1 MAGAKFR
8 EDADFMPAVHAATRS
23 GARPSAYLLL
33 FIIALF
39 FVIFL
44 SWANVATLD
53 EVTRGDGTVI
63 PSSQIQVVQ
72 NLEGGIVAEISV
84 REGEVVDKNQILIRI
99 DQTQAAAGYRESR
112 AKYLSLLAAVAR
124 LKAEVDG
131 TEVAFP
137 TEILDDAPNVAA
149 DELALFASRQSGLKT
164 DLSILRQQAD
174 QRRQEL
180 VELRARLVR
189 LKEAY
194 QLVSEELEIIEP
206 LVASGVVSKVELL
219 RLRREAN
226 SIKGDRQATR
236 LAIPRA
242 SSALREATGRIEERK
257 ISLRTESLR
266 ELNLRSAELAVIAET
281 ITSGKDRALRAD
293 VRSPVH
299 GTVKQILV
307 STVGGV
313 IRPGQDLVEIVP
325 LEDTLLIEARIR
337 PADIAFLR
345 PGQDATVK
353 ITAYDFSIY
362 GGLKAKVENISADTI
377 EDEQQK
383 GKTFYRIR
391 LRTDRSYLG
400 TEKEPLP
407 IIPGMTASVD
417 ILTGEKTVL
426 DYLLKPILKVRDR
439 ALRER

>member
-1 MAGAKFR
+1 MAGARFR

-23 GARPSAYLLL
+23 GARPTAYLLL

-39 FVIFL
+39 FVVFL
-44 SWANVATLD
+44 SWAHVATLD

-72 NLEGGIVAEISV
+72 NLEGGIVAGISV
-84 REGEVVDKNQILIRI
+84 REGEVVDKDQILVRI

-112 AKYLSLLAAVAR
+112 ARYLSLLAAVAR

-137 TEILDDAPNVAA
+137 GEVLDDAPDVAA
-149 DELALFASRQSGLKT
+149 DELALFASRRSGLKT
-164 DLSILRQQAD
+164 DLAILRRQED

-180 VELRARLVR
+180 VELRGRLVR
-189 LKEAY
+189 LKESY
-194 QLVSEELEIIEP
+194 QLVTEEVNIIEP

-242 SSALREATGRIEERK
+242 SAALREATGRIEERK

-266 ELNLRSAELAVIAET
+266 ELNQKSAELAVVAET
-281 ITSGKDRALRAD
+281 IASGKDRALRAD

-313 IRPGQDLVEIVP
+313 IRPGQELVEIVP

-383 GKTFYRIR
+383 GETFYRIR
-391 LRTDRSYLG
+391 LRTDRAYLG
-400 TEKEPLP
+400 TEQEPLP

-426 DYLLKPILKVRDR
+426 DYLLKPVLKVRER

>member
-1 MAGAKFR
+1 MAGARFR

-23 GARPSAYLLL
+23 GARPTAYLLL

-39 FVIFL
+39 FVVFL

-72 NLEGGIVAEISV
+72 NLEGGIIAGISV
-84 REGEVVDKNQILIRI
+84 REGEVVKKGQILVRI

-131 TEVAFP
+131 TEVEFP
-137 TEILDDAPNVAA
+137 GEVLDDAPDVAA
-149 DELALFASRQSGLKT
+149 DELALFASRRSGLKT
-164 DLSILRQQAD
+164 DIAILRRQED

-180 VELRARLVR
+180 VELRGRLVR
-189 LKEAY
+189 LKESY
-194 QLVSEELEIIEP
+194 QLVSEELKIIEP
-206 LVASGVVSKVELL
+206 LVADGVVSKVELL

-226 SIKGDRQATR
+226 NIKGDREATR

-266 ELNLRSAELAVIAET
+266 ELNQKSAELAVVAET
-281 ITSGKDRALRAD
+281 ITAGKDRALRAD

-313 IRPGQDLVEIVP
+313 IRPGQELVEIVP

-383 GKTFYRIR
+383 GETFYRIR
-391 LRTDRSYLG
+391 LRTDRAYLG
-400 TEKEPLP
+400 TEQDPLP

-426 DYLLKPILKVRDR
+426 DYLLKPVLKVRER

>member
-1 MAGAKFR
+1 MAGARFR

-23 GARPSAYLLL
+23 GARPTAYFLL

-39 FVIFL
+39 FVVFL
-44 SWANVATLD
+44 SWANWATLD

-72 NLEGGIVAEISV
+72 NLEGGIVAGISV
-84 REGEVVDKNQILIRI
+84 REGEVVDKDQILVRI

-112 AKYLSLLAAVAR
+112 ARYLSLLAAVAR

-137 TEILDDAPNVAA
+137 GEVLDGAANVAA
-149 DELALFASRQSGLKT
+149 DELALFASRRSGLKT
-164 DLSILRQQAD
+164 DLAILRRQED

-180 VELRARLVR
+180 VELRGRLVR
-189 LKEAY
+189 LKESY
-194 QLVSEELEIIEP
+194 KLVTEELKIIEP
-206 LVASGVVSKVELL
+206 LVANGVVSKVELL

-226 SIKGDRQATR
+226 NIKGDREATR

-242 SSALREATGRIEERK
+242 SAALREATQRIEERK
-257 ISLRTESLR
+257 ISLRTESLQ
-266 ELNLRSAELAVIAET
+266 ELNQKSAELAVVAET
-281 ITSGKDRALRAD
+281 IASGKDRAFRAD

-299 GTVKQILV
+299 GTVKQLLV
-307 STVGGV
+307 NTVGGI

-325 LEDTLLIEARIR
+325 LEDSLLIEARVR

-377 EDEQQK
+377 EDEQKK
-383 GKTFYRIR
+383 GETFYRIR
-391 LRTDRSYLG
+391 LRTERAYLG
-400 TEKEPLP
+400 TEQEPLP

-426 DYLLKPILKVRDR
+426 DYLLKPVLKVRER

>member
-1 MAGAKFR
+1 
-8 EDADFMPAVHAATRS
+8 MPALHAATRS
-23 GARPSAYLLL
+23 GARPSAYFLL

-39 FVIFL
+39 FNVFL
-44 SWANVATLD
+44 WWANWATLD
-53 EVTRGDGTVI
+53 EVTRGDGKVI

-72 NLEGGIVAEISV
+72 NLEGGIIAGISV
-84 REGEVVDKNQILIRI
+84 REGEVVNKGQILVRI

-131 TEVAFP
+131 TEIAFP
-137 TEILDDAPNVAA
+137 GEVLDDAPNVAA

-164 DLSILRQQAD
+164 DLAILRRQED

-180 VELRARLVR
+180 VELRGRLVR
-189 LKEAY
+189 LKESY
-194 QLVSEELEIIEP
+194 QLVTEELKIIEP
-206 LVASGVVSKVELL
+206 LVANGVVSKVELL

-226 SIKGDRQATR
+226 DIKGDREATR

-242 SSALREATGRIEERK
+242 SAARHEATQRIEERK

-266 ELNLRSAELAVIAET
+266 ELNQKSAELAVVAET

-362 GGLKAKVENISADTI
+362 GGLKAKVEHISADTI

-383 GKTFYRIR
+383 GETFYRIR

-400 TEKEPLP
+400 TEQDPLP

-426 DYLLKPILKVRDR
+426 DYLLKPILKVRER

>member
-1 MAGAKFR
+1 MAGARFR

-23 GARPSAYLLL
+23 GARPSAYFLL
-33 FIIALF
+33 FFIALF
-39 FVIFL
+39 FVVFL
-44 SWANVATLD
+44 SWARVATLD
-53 EVTRGDGTVI
+53 EVTRGEGKVI

-72 NLEGGIVAEISV
+72 NLEGGIIAGISV
-84 REGEVVDKNQILIRI
+84 REGDVVDKDQILIRI

-112 AKYLSLLAAVAR
+112 ARYLSLRAAVAR

-137 TEILDDAPNVAA
+137 GEVLDDAPNVAA

-164 DLSILRQQAD
+164 DLSILRRQED

-180 VELRARLVR
+180 VELRGRLVR
-189 LKEAY
+189 LKESYRLVAEELNIIGP
-194 QLVSEELEIIEP
+194 LVS
-206 LVASGVVSKVELL
+206 SGVVSKVELL

-226 SIKGDRQATR
+226 NIKGEREATR

-266 ELNLRSAELAVIAET
+266 ELNQKSAELAVVAET
-281 ITSGKDRALRAD
+281 IASGKDRALRAD

-362 GGLKAKVENISADTI
+362 GGLKAKVEHISADTI
-377 EDEQQK
+377 EDELQK
-383 GKTFYRIR
+383 GETFYRIR
-391 LRTDRSYLG
+391 LRTELSYLG
-400 TEKEPLP
+400 TEQNPLP

>member
-137 TEILDDAPNVAA
+137 TAILDDAPNVAA

>member
-1 MAGAKFR
+1 MAGARFR

-23 GARPSAYLLL
+23 GARPSAYFLL

-39 FVIFL
+39 FGVFL
-44 SWANVATLD
+44 WWADWATMD

-72 NLEGGIVAEISV
+72 NLEGGIVAGISV
-84 REGEVVDKNQILIRI
+84 REGEIVNKDQILVRI

-131 TEVAFP
+131 TEIAFP
-137 TEILDDAPNVAA
+137 IEVLDDAPNVAA

-164 DLSILRQQAD
+164 DLAILRRQAD

-180 VELRARLVR
+180 VELRGRLVG
-189 LKEAY
+189 LKESY
-194 QLVSEELEIIEP
+194 QLVSEELKIIRP
-206 LVASGVVSKVELL
+206 LAANGVVSKVELL

-226 SIKGDRQATR
+226 DIKGDREATR

-242 SSALREATGRIEERK
+242 SAALREATGRIEERK

-266 ELNLRSAELAVIAET
+266 ELNQKSAELAVIAET
-281 ITSGKDRALRAD
+281 IASGKDRALRAD

-299 GTVKQILV
+299 GTVKQLLV

-313 IRPGQDLVEIVP
+313 IRPGQELVEIVP

-383 GKTFYRIR
+383 GETFYRIR
-391 LRTDRSYLG
+391 LRTDRAYLG
-400 TEKEPLP
+400 TEQEPLP

-426 DYLLKPILKVRDR
+426 DYLLKPVLKVRDR

>member
-1 MAGAKFR
+1 MAGARFR

-39 FVIFL
+39 FVVFL
-44 SWANVATLD
+44 SWARVATLD
-53 EVTRGDGTVI
+53 EVTRGDGKVI

-72 NLEGGIVAEISV
+72 NLEGGIIAGISV
-84 REGEVVDKNQILIRI
+84 REGEVVDKGQILIRI

-112 AKYLSLLAAVAR
+112 ASYLSLLAAVAR

-131 TEVAFP
+131 TEVVFP
-137 TEILDDAPNVAA
+137 GEVLDDAANVAA
-149 DELALFASRQSGLKT
+149 DELALFASRRSGLKA
-164 DLSILRQQAD
+164 DLAILRRQED

-180 VELRARLVR
+180 VELRGRLVR
-189 LKEAY
+189 LKESY
-194 QLVSEELEIIEP
+194 QLVTEELKIIGP

-226 SIKGDRQATR
+226 NIKGDREASR

-242 SSALREATGRIEERK
+242 SAARREATQRIEERK

-266 ELNLRSAELAVIAET
+266 ELNQKSAELAVVAET
-281 ITSGKDRALRAD
+281 IASGKDRALRAD

-313 IRPGQDLVEIVP
+313 IRPGQELVEIVP

-362 GGLKAKVENISADTI
+362 GGLKAKVEHISADTI

-383 GKTFYRIR
+383 GETFYRIR

-400 TEKEPLP
+400 TEQDPLP

-426 DYLLKPILKVRDR
+426 DYLLKPILKVRNR

>member
-1 MAGAKFR
+1 MAGARFR

-23 GARPSAYLLL
+23 GARPTAYLLL

-39 FVIFL
+39 FVVFL

-72 NLEGGIVAEISV
+72 NLEGGIVAGISV
-84 REGEVVDKNQILIRI
+84 REGEVVDKDQILIRI

-137 TEILDDAPNVAA
+137 GEVLDGAPHVAA
-149 DELALFASRQSGLKT
+149 DELSLFASRRSGLKT
-164 DLSILRQQAD
+164 DLSILRRQED

-180 VELRARLVR
+180 VELRGRLVR
-189 LKEAY
+189 LKESY
-194 QLVSEELEIIEP
+194 QLVSEELKIIEP
-206 LVASGVVSKVELL
+206 LVADGVVSKVELL

-226 SIKGDRQATR
+226 NIKGDREATR

-257 ISLRTESLR
+257 ISLRTESLQ
-266 ELNLRSAELAVIAET
+266 ELNLRSAELAVVAET
-281 ITSGKDRALRAD
+281 IASGKDRAFRAD

-313 IRPGQDLVEIVP
+313 IRPGQELVEIVP

-362 GGLKAKVENISADTI
+362 GGLKAKVEHISADTI

-383 GKTFYRIR
+383 GETFYRIR
-391 LRTDRSYLG
+391 LRTDRAYLG
-400 TEKEPLP
+400 TEQDPLP

-426 DYLLKPILKVRDR
+426 DYLLKPVLKVRER

>member
-1 MAGAKFR
+1 MAGARFR

-23 GARPSAYLLL
+23 GARPTAYLLL

-39 FVIFL
+39 FIVFL
-44 SWANVATLD
+44 WWANWATLD
-53 EVTRGDGTVI
+53 EVTRGDGKVI

-72 NLEGGIVAEISV
+72 NLEGGIIAGISV
-84 REGEVVDKNQILIRI
+84 REGEVVNKGQILVRI

-124 LKAEVDG
+124 LKAEVAG

-137 TEILDDAPNVAA
+137 GQVLDDVPDVAA
-149 DELALFASRQSGLKT
+149 DELALFASRRLGLKT
-164 DLSILRQQAD
+164 DLAILRRQED

-180 VELRARLVR
+180 VELRGRLVR
-189 LKEAY
+189 LKESY
-194 QLVSEELEIIEP
+194 QLVTEELKIIEP
-206 LVASGVVSKVELL
+206 LVANGVVSKVELL

-226 SIKGDRQATR
+226 DIKGDREATR

-242 SSALREATGRIEERK
+242 SAARHEATQRIEERK

-266 ELNLRSAELAVIAET
+266 ELNQKSAELAVVAET

-313 IRPGQDLVEIVP
+313 IRPGQELVEIVP

-362 GGLKAKVENISADTI
+362 GGLKAKVEHISADTI

-383 GKTFYRIR
+383 GETFYRIR

-400 TEKEPLP
+400 TEQDPLP

-426 DYLLKPILKVRDR
+426 DYLLKPVLKVRER

>member
-1 MAGAKFR
+1 MAGARFR

-137 TEILDDAPNVAA
+137 TAILDDAPNVAA

>member
-1 MAGAKFR
+1 MAGARFR

-23 GARPSAYLLL
+23 GARPTAYLLL

-39 FVIFL
+39 FVVFL

-72 NLEGGIVAEISV
+72 NLEGGIVAGISV
-84 REGEVVDKNQILIRI
+84 REGEVVDKDQILIRI

-137 TEILDDAPNVAA
+137 GEVLDGAPHVAA
-149 DELALFASRQSGLKT
+149 DELSLFASRQSGLKT
-164 DLSILRQQAD
+164 DLSILRRQED

-180 VELRARLVR
+180 VELRGRLVR
-189 LKEAY
+189 LKESY
-194 QLVSEELEIIEP
+194 QLVSEELKIIEP
-206 LVASGVVSKVELL
+206 LVADGVVSKVELL

-226 SIKGDRQATR
+226 NIKGDREATR

-257 ISLRTESLR
+257 ISLRTESLQ
-266 ELNLRSAELAVIAET
+266 ELNLRSAELAVVAET
-281 ITSGKDRALRAD
+281 IASGKDRAFRAD

-307 STVGGV
+307 TTVGGV
-313 IRPGQDLVEIVP
+313 IRPGQELVEIVP

-383 GKTFYRIR
+383 GETFYRIR
-391 LRTDRSYLG
+391 LRTDRAYLG
-400 TEKEPLP
+400 TEQDPLP

-426 DYLLKPILKVRDR
+426 DYLLKPVLKVRER

>member
-23 GARPSAYLLL
+23 GARPTAYFLL

-39 FVIFL
+39 FVVFL

-72 NLEGGIVAEISV
+72 NLEGGIVAGISV
-84 REGEVVDKNQILIRI
+84 REGEIVNKDQILIRI
-99 DQTQAAAGYRESR
+99 DQRQAAAGYRESR

-131 TEVAFP
+131 TEIKFP
-137 TEILDDAPNVAA
+137 GEVLDDAPNVAA

-164 DLSILRQQAD
+164 DLSILRRQED

-180 VELRARLVR
+180 VELRGRLVR
-189 LKEAY
+189 LKESY
-194 QLVSEELEIIEP
+194 QLVSEELKIIEP
-206 LVASGVVSKVELL
+206 LVANGVVSKVELL

-257 ISLRTESLR
+257 ISLRTESLQ
-266 ELNLRSAELAVIAET
+266 ELNQRSAELAVIAET
-281 ITSGKDRALRAD
+281 IASGKDRAFRAD
-293 VRSPVH
+293 VRSPVR
-299 GTVKQILV
+299 GTVKQLLV

-313 IRPGQDLVEIVP
+313 IRPGQELVEIVP

-383 GKTFYRIR
+383 GETFYRIR
-391 LRTDRSYLG
+391 LRTDRAYLG
-400 TEKEPLP
+400 TEQEPLP

-426 DYLLKPILKVRDR
+426 DYLLKPILKVRER

>member
-1 MAGAKFR
+1 MAGARFR

-23 GARPSAYLLL
+23 GARPTAYLLL

-39 FVIFL
+39 FIVFL
-44 SWANVATLD
+44 WWANWATLD
-53 EVTRGDGTVI
+53 EVTRGDGKVI

-72 NLEGGIVAEISV
+72 NLEGGIIAGISV
-84 REGEVVDKNQILIRI
+84 REGEVVDKGQILVRI

-124 LKAEVDG
+124 LKAEVAR

-137 TEILDDAPNVAA
+137 GEVLDDAPDVAA
-149 DELALFASRQSGLKT
+149 DELALFASRRLGLKT
-164 DLSILRQQAD
+164 DLAILRRQED

-180 VELRARLVR
+180 VELRGRLVR
-189 LKEAY
+189 LKESY
-194 QLVSEELEIIEP
+194 QLVTEELKIIEP
-206 LVASGVVSKVELL
+206 LVANGVVSKVELL

-226 SIKGDRQATR
+226 DIKGDREATR

-242 SSALREATGRIEERK
+242 SAARHEATQRIEERK

-266 ELNLRSAELAVIAET
+266 ELNQKSAELAVVAET

-313 IRPGQDLVEIVP
+313 IRPGQELVEIVP

-362 GGLKAKVENISADTI
+362 GGLKAKVEHISADTI

-383 GKTFYRIR
+383 GETFYRIR

-400 TEKEPLP
+400 TEQDPLP

-426 DYLLKPILKVRDR
+426 DYLLKPVLKVRER

>member
-1 MAGAKFR
+1 MAGARFR

-23 GARPSAYLLL
+23 GARPSAYFLL

-39 FVIFL
+39 FVVFL
-44 SWANVATLD
+44 GWARVATLE
-53 EVTRGDGTVI
+53 EVTRGDGKVI

-72 NLEGGIVAEISV
+72 NLEGGIVAGISV
-84 REGEVVDKNQILIRI
+84 REGEIVDKGQILIRI

-131 TEVAFP
+131 TEIAFP
-137 TEILDDAPNVAA
+137 DEVLDDAPNVAA

-164 DLSILRQQAD
+164 DLSILRRQED

-180 VELRARLVR
+180 VELRGRLSR
-189 LKEAY
+189 LKESY
-194 QLVSEELEIIEP
+194 QLVAEELKIIEP
-206 LVASGVVSKVELL
+206 LVSSGVVSKVELL

-226 SIKGDRQATR
+226 NIKGDRDATR

-257 ISLRTESLR
+257 ISLRTESLQ
-266 ELNLRSAELAVIAET
+266 ELNQRSAELAVIAQT
-281 ITSGKDRALRAD
+281 IASGRDRALRAD

-307 STVGGV
+307 TTVGGV

-362 GGLKAKVENISADTI
+362 GGLKAKVEHISADTI

-383 GKTFYRIR
+383 GETFYRIR
-391 LRTDRSYLG
+391 LRTELSYLG
-400 TEKEPLP
+400 TEQEPLP

-426 DYLLKPILKVRDR
+426 DYLLKPILKVRNR

>member
-1 MAGAKFR
+1 MAGARFR
-8 EDADFMPAVHAATRS
+8 EDADFMPALHAATRS
-23 GARPSAYLLL
+23 GARPTAYLLL

-39 FVIFL
+39 FIVFL
-44 SWANVATLD
+44 WWANWATLD
-53 EVTRGDGTVI
+53 EVTRGDGKVI

-72 NLEGGIVAEISV
+72 NLEGGIIAGISV
-84 REGEVVDKNQILIRI
+84 REGEVVDKDQILIRI

-137 TEILDDAPNVAA
+137 GEVLDGAPHVAA
-149 DELALFASRQSGLKT
+149 DELSLFASRQSGLKT
-164 DLSILRQQAD
+164 DLSILRRQED

-180 VELRARLVR
+180 VELRGRLVR
-189 LKEAY
+189 LKESY
-194 QLVSEELEIIEP
+194 QLVTEELKIIEP
-206 LVASGVVSKVELL
+206 LVANGVVSKVELL

-226 SIKGDRQATR
+226 DIKGDREATR

-242 SSALREATGRIEERK
+242 SSALREATQRIEERK
-257 ISLRTESLR
+257 ISLRTESLQ
-266 ELNLRSAELAVIAET
+266 ELNLRSAELAVVAET
-281 ITSGKDRALRAD
+281 IASGKDRALRAD
-293 VRSPVH
+293 VRSPVP

-307 STVGGV
+307 TTVGGV
-313 IRPGQDLVEIVP
+313 IRPGQELVEIVP

-362 GGLKAKVENISADTI
+362 GGLKAKVEHISADTI

-383 GKTFYRIR
+383 GETFYRIR

-400 TEKEPLP
+400 TEQDPLP

-426 DYLLKPILKVRDR
+426 DYLLKPVLKVRER

>member
-1 MAGAKFR
+1 MAGARFR

-23 GARPSAYLLL
+23 GARPTAYLLL

-39 FVIFL
+39 FVVFL

-72 NLEGGIVAEISV
+72 NLEGGIVAGISV
-84 REGEVVDKNQILIRI
+84 REGEVVDKDQILIRI

-137 TEILDDAPNVAA
+137 GEVLDDVPHVAA
-149 DELALFASRQSGLKT
+149 DELSLFASRRSGLKT
-164 DLSILRQQAD
+164 DLSILRRQED

-180 VELRARLVR
+180 VELRGRLVR
-189 LKEAY
+189 LKESY
-194 QLVSEELEIIEP
+194 QLVSEELKIIEP
-206 LVASGVVSKVELL
+206 LVADGVVSKVELL

-226 SIKGDRQATR
+226 NIKGDREATR

-242 SSALREATGRIEERK
+242 SSARREATQRIEERK
-257 ISLRTESLR
+257 ISLRTESLQ
-266 ELNLRSAELAVIAET
+266 ELNQRSAELAVVAET
-281 ITSGKDRALRAD
+281 IASGKDRAFRAD

-307 STVGGV
+307 TTVGGV
-313 IRPGQDLVEIVP
+313 IRPGQELVEIVP

-362 GGLKAKVENISADTI
+362 GGLKAKVEHISADTI

-383 GKTFYRIR
+383 GETFYRIR
-391 LRTDRSYLG
+391 LRTDRAYLG
-400 TEKEPLP
+400 TEQDPLP

-426 DYLLKPILKVRDR
+426 DYLLKPVLKVRER

>member
-1 MAGAKFR
+1 MAGARFR

-23 GARPSAYLLL
+23 GARPSAYFLL

-39 FVIFL
+39 FIVFL
-44 SWANVATLD
+44 WWANWATLD
-53 EVTRGDGTVI
+53 EVTRGDGKVI

-72 NLEGGIVAEISV
+72 NLEGGIIAGISV
-84 REGEVVDKNQILIRI
+84 REGDVVNKGQILVRI

-124 LKAEVDG
+124 LKAEVAR

-137 TEILDDAPNVAA
+137 GEVLDDAPDVAA
-149 DELALFASRQSGLKT
+149 DELALFASRRLGLKT
-164 DLSILRQQAD
+164 DLAILRRQED

-180 VELRARLVR
+180 VELRGRLVR
-189 LKEAY
+189 LKESY
-194 QLVSEELEIIEP
+194 QLVTEELKIIEP
-206 LVASGVVSKVELL
+206 LVANGVVSKVELL

-226 SIKGDRQATR
+226 DIKGDREATR

-242 SSALREATGRIEERK
+242 SAARHEATQRIEERK

-266 ELNLRSAELAVIAET
+266 ELNQKSAELAVVAET

-313 IRPGQDLVEIVP
+313 IRPGQELVEIVP

-362 GGLKAKVENISADTI
+362 GGLKAKVEHISADTI

-383 GKTFYRIR
+383 GETFYRIR

-400 TEKEPLP
+400 TEQDPLP

-426 DYLLKPILKVRDR
+426 DYLLKPVLKVRER

>member
-1 MAGAKFR
+1 MAGARFR

-23 GARPSAYLLL
+23 GARPTAYLLL

-39 FVIFL
+39 FIVFL
-44 SWANVATLD
+44 WWANWATLD
-53 EVTRGDGTVI
+53 EVTRGDGKVI

-72 NLEGGIVAEISV
+72 NLEGGIIAGISV
-84 REGEVVDKNQILIRI
+84 REGEVVNKGQILVRI

-137 TEILDDAPNVAA
+137 GQVLDDVPDVAA
-149 DELALFASRQSGLKT
+149 DELALFASRRLGLKT
-164 DLSILRQQAD
+164 DLAILRRQED

-180 VELRARLVR
+180 VELRGRLVR
-189 LKEAY
+189 LKESY
-194 QLVSEELEIIEP
+194 QLVTEELKIIEP
-206 LVASGVVSKVELL
+206 LVANGVVSKVELL

-226 SIKGDRQATR
+226 DIKGDREATR

-242 SSALREATGRIEERK
+242 SAARHEATQRIEERK

-266 ELNLRSAELAVIAET
+266 ELNQKSAELAVVAET

-313 IRPGQDLVEIVP
+313 IRPGQELVEIVP

-362 GGLKAKVENISADTI
+362 GGLKAKVEHISADTI

-383 GKTFYRIR
+383 GETFYRIR

-400 TEKEPLP
+400 TEQDPLP

-426 DYLLKPILKVRDR
+426 DYLLKPVLKVRER

>member
-1 MAGAKFR
+1 MAGARFR

-23 GARPSAYLLL
+23 GARPTAYLLL

-39 FVIFL
+39 FIVFL
-44 SWANVATLD
+44 WWANWATLD
-53 EVTRGDGTVI
+53 EVTRGDGKVI

-72 NLEGGIVAEISV
+72 NLEGGIIAGISV
-84 REGEVVDKNQILIRI
+84 REGDVVNKGQILVRI

-124 LKAEVDG
+124 LKAEVAR

-137 TEILDDAPNVAA
+137 GEVLDDAPDVAA
-149 DELALFASRQSGLKT
+149 DELALFASRRLGLKT
-164 DLSILRQQAD
+164 DLAILRRQED

-180 VELRARLVR
+180 VELRGRLVR
-189 LKEAY
+189 LKESY
-194 QLVSEELEIIEP
+194 QLVTEELKIIEP
-206 LVASGVVSKVELL
+206 LVANGVVSKVELL

-226 SIKGDRQATR
+226 DIKGDREATR

-242 SSALREATGRIEERK
+242 SAARHEATQRIEERK

-266 ELNLRSAELAVIAET
+266 ELNQKSAELAVVAET

-313 IRPGQDLVEIVP
+313 IRPGQELVEIVP

-362 GGLKAKVENISADTI
+362 GGLKAKVEHISADTI

-383 GKTFYRIR
+383 GETFYRIR

-400 TEKEPLP
+400 TEQDPLP

-426 DYLLKPILKVRDR
+426 DYLLKPVLKVRER

>member
-1 MAGAKFR
+1 MAGARFR

-23 GARPSAYLLL
+23 GARPTAYLLL

-39 FVIFL
+39 FIVFL
-44 SWANVATLD
+44 WWANWATLD
-53 EVTRGDGTVI
+53 EVTRGDGKVI

-72 NLEGGIVAEISV
+72 NLEGGIIAGISV
-84 REGEVVDKNQILIRI
+84 REGEVVNKGQILVRI

-131 TEVAFP
+131 TEIAFP
-137 TEILDDAPNVAA
+137 GEVLDDAPNVAA

-164 DLSILRQQAD
+164 DLAILRRQED

-180 VELRARLVR
+180 VELRGRLVR
-189 LKEAY
+189 LKESY
-194 QLVSEELEIIEP
+194 QLVTEELKIIEP
-206 LVASGVVSKVELL
+206 LVANGVVSKVELL

-226 SIKGDRQATR
+226 DIKGDREATR

-242 SSALREATGRIEERK
+242 SAARHEATQRIEERK

-266 ELNLRSAELAVIAET
+266 ELNQKSAELAVVAET

-313 IRPGQDLVEIVP
+313 IRPGQELVEIVP

-362 GGLKAKVENISADTI
+362 GGLKAKVEHISADTI

-383 GKTFYRIR
+383 GETFYRIR

-400 TEKEPLP
+400 TEQDPLP

-426 DYLLKPILKVRDR
+426 DYLLKPILKVRER

>member
-1 MAGAKFR
+1 M
-8 EDADFMPAVHAATRS
+8 
-23 GARPSAYLLL
+23 
-33 FIIALF
+33 
-39 FVIFL
+39 
-44 SWANVATLD
+44 
-53 EVTRGDGTVI
+53 
-63 PSSQIQVVQ
+63 
-72 NLEGGIVAEISV
+72 
-84 REGEVVDKNQILIRI
+84 
-99 DQTQAAAGYRESR
+99 
-112 AKYLSLLAAVAR
+112 
-124 LKAEVDG
+124 
-131 TEVAFP
+131 
-137 TEILDDAPNVAA
+137 AA
-149 DELALFASRQSGLKT
+149 DELALFASRRLGLKT
-164 DLSILRQQAD
+164 DLAILRRQED

-180 VELRARLVR
+180 VELRGRLVR
-189 LKEAY
+189 LKESY
-194 QLVSEELEIIEP
+194 QLVTEELKIIEP
-206 LVASGVVSKVELL
+206 LVANGVVSKVELL

-226 SIKGDRQATR
+226 DIKGDREATR

-242 SSALREATGRIEERK
+242 SAARHEATQRIEERK

-266 ELNLRSAELAVIAET
+266 ELNQKSAELAVVAET
-281 ITSGKDRALRAD
+281 IASGKDRAFRAD

-362 GGLKAKVENISADTI
+362 GGLKAKVEHISADTS

-383 GKTFYRIR
+383 GETFYRIR

-400 TEKEPLP
+400 TEQDPLP

-426 DYLLKPILKVRDR
+426 DYLLKPILKVRER

>member
-1 MAGAKFR
+1 MAGARFR

-23 GARPSAYLLL
+23 GARPTAYLLL

-39 FVIFL
+39 FGGCL
-44 SWANVATLD
+44 WWANWATLD
-53 EVTRGDGTVI
+53 EVTRGDGKVI

-72 NLEGGIVAEISV
+72 NLEGGIIAGISV
-84 REGEVVDKNQILIRI
+84 REGDVVNKGQILVRI

-124 LKAEVDG
+124 LKAEVAR

-137 TEILDDAPNVAA
+137 GEVLDDAPDVAA
-149 DELALFASRQSGLKT
+149 DELALFASRRLGLKT
-164 DLSILRQQAD
+164 DLAILRRQED

-180 VELRARLVR
+180 VELRGRLVR
-189 LKEAY
+189 LKESY
-194 QLVSEELEIIEP
+194 QLVTEELKIIEP
-206 LVASGVVSKVELL
+206 LVANGVVSKVELL

-226 SIKGDRQATR
+226 DIKGDREATR

-242 SSALREATGRIEERK
+242 SAARHEATQRIEERK

-266 ELNLRSAELAVIAET
+266 ELNQKSAELAVVAET

-313 IRPGQDLVEIVP
+313 IRPGQELVEIVP

-362 GGLKAKVENISADTI
+362 GGLKAKVEHISADTI

-383 GKTFYRIR
+383 GETFYRIR

-400 TEKEPLP
+400 TEQDPLP

-426 DYLLKPILKVRDR
+426 DYLLKPVLKVRER

>member
-1 MAGAKFR
+1 MAGARFR

-23 GARPSAYLLL
+23 GARPTAYLLL

-39 FVIFL
+39 FVVFL

-72 NLEGGIVAEISV
+72 NLEGGIIAGISV
-84 REGEVVDKNQILIRI
+84 REGEVVDKDQILIRI

-137 TEILDDAPNVAA
+137 GEVLDDVPHVAA
-149 DELALFASRQSGLKT
+149 DELALFASRRSGLKT
-164 DLSILRQQAD
+164 DLSILRRQED

-180 VELRARLVR
+180 VELRGRLVR
-189 LKEAY
+189 LKESY
-194 QLVSEELEIIEP
+194 QLVSEELKIIEP
-206 LVASGVVSKVELL
+206 LVADGVVSKVELL

-226 SIKGDRQATR
+226 NIKGDREATR

-257 ISLRTESLR
+257 ISLRTESLQ
-266 ELNLRSAELAVIAET
+266 ELNLRSAELAVVAET
-281 ITSGKDRALRAD
+281 IASGKDRAFRAD

-307 STVGGV
+307 TTVGGV
-313 IRPGQDLVEIVP
+313 IRPGQELVEIVP

-377 EDEQQK
+377 EDEQRK
-383 GKTFYRIR
+383 GETFYRIR
-391 LRTDRSYLG
+391 LRTERAYLG
-400 TEKEPLP
+400 TEQDPLP

-426 DYLLKPILKVRDR
+426 DYLLKPVLKVRER

>member
-1 MAGAKFR
+1 MAGARFR

-23 GARPSAYLLL
+23 GARPTAYLLL

-39 FVIFL
+39 FIVFL
-44 SWANVATLD
+44 WWANWATLD
-53 EVTRGDGTVI
+53 EVTRGDGKVI

-72 NLEGGIVAEISV
+72 NLEGGIIAGISV
-84 REGEVVDKNQILIRI
+84 REGEVVNKGQILVRI

-137 TEILDDAPNVAA
+137 GQVLDDVPDVAA
-149 DELALFASRQSGLKT
+149 DELALFASRRLGLKT
-164 DLSILRQQAD
+164 DLAILRRQED

-180 VELRARLVR
+180 VELRGRLVR
-189 LKEAY
+189 LKESY
-194 QLVSEELEIIEP
+194 QLVTEELKIIEP
-206 LVASGVVSKVELL
+206 LVANGVVSKVELL

-226 SIKGDRQATR
+226 DIKGDREATR

-242 SSALREATGRIEERK
+242 SAARHEATQRIEERK

-266 ELNLRSAELAVIAET
+266 ELNQKSAELAVVAET

-313 IRPGQDLVEIVP
+313 IRPGQELVEIVP

-362 GGLKAKVENISADTI
+362 GGLKAKVEHISADTI

-383 GKTFYRIR
+383 GETFYRIR
-391 LRTDRSYLG
+391 LRTDRGYLG
-400 TEKEPLP
+400 TEQDPLP

-426 DYLLKPILKVRDR
+426 DYLLKPVLKVRER

>member
-1 MAGAKFR
+1 MAGARFR

-23 GARPSAYLLL
+23 GARPSAYFLL

-39 FVIFL
+39 FVVFL
-44 SWANVATLD
+44 GWARVATLE
-53 EVTRGDGTVI
+53 EVTRGDGKVI

-72 NLEGGIVAEISV
+72 NLEGGIVAGISV
-84 REGEVVDKNQILIRI
+84 REGEVVDKGQILIRI

-131 TEVAFP
+131 TEIAFP
-137 TEILDDAPNVAA
+137 DEVLDDAPNVAA
-149 DELALFASRQSGLKT
+149 AELALFASRQSGLKT
-164 DLSILRQQAD
+164 DLSILRRQED

-180 VELRARLVR
+180 VELRGRLVR
-189 LKEAY
+189 LKESY
-194 QLVSEELEIIEP
+194 QLVAEELKIIEP
-206 LVASGVVSKVELL
+206 LVSSGVVSKVELL

-226 SIKGDRQATR
+226 NIKGDREATR

-242 SSALREATGRIEERK
+242 SSALREATERIEERK
-257 ISLRTESLR
+257 ISLRTESLQ
-266 ELNLRSAELAVIAET
+266 ELNQRSAELAVIAQT
-281 ITSGKDRALRAD
+281 IASGRDRALRAD

-307 STVGGV
+307 TTVGGV

-362 GGLKAKVENISADTI
+362 GGLKAKVEHISADTI

-383 GKTFYRIR
+383 GETFYRIR
-391 LRTDRSYLG
+391 LRTELSYLG
-400 TEKEPLP
+400 TEQEPLP

-426 DYLLKPILKVRDR
+426 DYLLKPILKVRNR

>member
-1 MAGAKFR
+1 MAGARFR

-23 GARPSAYLLL
+23 GARPTAYFLL

-39 FVIFL
+39 FVGFL
-44 SWANVATLD
+44 WWADWATLD
-53 EVTRGDGTVI
+53 EVTRGDGKVI

-72 NLEGGIVAEISV
+72 NLEGGIVAGISV
-84 REGEVVDKNQILIRI
+84 REGEVVNKGQILVRI

-112 AKYLSLLAAVAR
+112 AKYLSLLAAVSR

-131 TEVAFP
+131 TEVVFP
-137 TEILDDAPNVAA
+137 VEILDDAPNVAT
-149 DELALFASRQSGLKT
+149 DELALFASGRSGLKA
-164 DLSILRQQAD
+164 DLAILRRQED

-180 VELRARLVR
+180 VELRGRLVR
-189 LKEAY
+189 LKESY
-194 QLVSEELEIIEP
+194 KLVAEELKIIEP
-206 LVASGVVSKVELL
+206 LVANGVVSKVELL

-226 SIKGDRQATR
+226 NIKGDREATR

-242 SSALREATGRIEERK
+242 LAARREAAQRIEERK

-266 ELNLRSAELAVIAET
+266 ELNQRSAELAVIAET
-281 ITSGKDRALRAD
+281 IASGKDRAFRAD
-293 VRSPVH
+293 VRSPVR
-299 GTVKQILV
+299 GTVKQLLV
-307 STVGGV
+307 NTVGGI

-325 LEDTLLIEARIR
+325 LEDSLLIEARVR

-383 GKTFYRIR
+383 GETFYRIR

-400 TEKEPLP
+400 TENEPLP

-426 DYLLKPILKVRDR
+426 DYLLKPVLKVRER